1 MLHSCAYVSVVQ
13 VLNNAIH
20 YEPCF
25 PSVLHYVS
33 KRIRCSHGG
42 NYLFYL
48 VMVTYFSIDILSL
61 VFLKGEIWEMLY
73 LNIFYIIG
81 CNNYVLYNIFLLRGD
96 VEIMTPSRSCKLCL
110 REDVRV
116 SLQTQL

>member
-1 MLHSCAYVSVVQ
+1 
-13 VLNNAIH
+13 
-20 YEPCF
+20 
-25 PSVLHYVS
+25 
-33 KRIRCSHGG
+33 
-42 NYLFYL
+42 
-48 VMVTYFSIDILSL
+48 
-61 VFLKGEIWEMLY
+61 MLY
-73 LNIFYIIG
+73 LNIFYIGG